1 MSIGCVASFINPSA
15 RVPASQLCTLY
26 WQLCGLGVRFAAVL
40 LKLHDY
46 VHKDTFD
53 TLKDETVSESTR
65 RLSRGDCHG
74 DCVCDDLRTVHMIV
88 IEAKGGDLHGSND
101 TRTPREQRDT
111 RHVFRWHRCIGR
123 GGGQLNWRTNALHI
137 ERVFDARPSHHFL
150 YDFFTSLYPLPI
162 EHDFFRSGT
171 TSCR

>member
-101 TRTPREQRDT
+101 TRTPRTTRAATRDT
-111 RHVFRWHRCIGR
+111 SFDGIVAS
-123 GGGQLNWRTNALHI
+123 GGEEVSSTGAPTPCTLNACSTRAQAIIFYTT
-137 ERVFDARPSHHFL
+137 FL
-150 YDFFTSLYPLPI
+150 RAYISIAYTL
-162 EHDFFRSGT
+162 
-171 TSCR
+171 